1 MVLHRNTGVY
11 TQDEYAEDE
20 EYNENYKE
28 VSNEGANESR
38 FFSLMSNSYVRLLYG
53 QTIWLTSYMSVES
66 LLYASIML
74 TKK

>member
-53 QTIWLTSYMSVES
+53 QTI
-66 LLYASIML
+66 
-74 TKK
+74 